1 MRTGAKVG
9 SLIGGTWLC
18 LHPSV
23 IPQSWRQAHHHF
35 PSPYIFTQSLFPV
48 IPKAPELEIQ
58 GISRKSNFH
67 IEDED
72 DTVEL
77 EVQLWM
83 VNSSQKWEN
92 LAGPKNFSKLSGS
105 SRVLRFPVDLGSKN
119 FRQ

>member
-1 MRTGAKVG
+1 MRTAAKVG

-35 PSPYIFTQSLFPV
+35 PSPYIFAQSLFPV

-72 DTVEL
+72 DADCRTGGPVMDGEL
-77 EVQLWM
+77 KSEM
-83 VNSSQKWEN
+83 GDSGRTQK
-92 LAGPKNFSKLSGS
+92 LL
-105 SRVLRFPVDLGSKN
+105 
-119 FRQ
+119 